1 MCVLTQTKESYYSS
15 SLPSTQLK
23 QAGSSTAP
31 ASVDQAQEVGRLRG
45 DLEKK
50 TLMYEEELTRREAQH
65 STELKALR
73 KELRDAE
80 SQHLALQKEVLVLKD
95 KLEKTRR
102 ERYFYLSLLFSST
115 KMFPSVWL
123 L

>member
-1 MCVLTQTKESYYSS
+1 M
-15 SLPSTQLK
+15 
-23 QAGSSTAP
+23 AP
-31 ASVDQAQEVGRLRG
+31 ASADQAQEVGRLRG

-50 TLMYEEELTRREAQH
+50 TLMYEEEMARREAQH
-65 STELKALR
+65 GAELKALR

-102 ERYFYLSLLFSST
+102 ERYFSPHLHLRPLVLVSPL
-115 KMFPSVWL
+115 KMTWIIAAAFYPTWT
-123 L
+123 